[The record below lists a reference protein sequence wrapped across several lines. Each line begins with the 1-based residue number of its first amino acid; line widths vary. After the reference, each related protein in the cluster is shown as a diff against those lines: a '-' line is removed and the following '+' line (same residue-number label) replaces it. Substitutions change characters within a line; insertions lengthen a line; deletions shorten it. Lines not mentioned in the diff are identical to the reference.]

1 VVLVLSW
8 STKLYYRSPLYV
20 SLFWRRRVNMIQ
32 FIPMILGIP
41 FFGFWFWMII
51 DLTNN
56 PYLSK
61 QSKNNWFLAFV
72 LLNIFGAF
80 WYYMVEYRNRNL

>member
-1 VVLVLSW
+1 
-8 STKLYYRSPLYV
+8 
-20 SLFWRRRVNMIQ
+20 MIQ

-41 FFGFWFWMII
+41 FFGFWFWMMI